1 MIGSTMRSV
10 LATIM
15 TLLLATNAQ
24 SAEIGVLSAGAVEP
38 GLVAAAAV
46 FGEETS
52 HSVKISYAPAPALR
66 QRVGAGELHDILIAP
81 PAVLDDLAKLGRI
94 GAQAPVLL
102 GRVGISVVVREG
114 APVPEVATVEAVKRA
129 VLEAESVVFNKA
141 STGLYLEKLFARL
154 GVLEQIAGKSTRPD
168 RGEAVA
174 EHIIAGKGREVGFG
188 ATTEMT
194 RHLGKGLRIVAPLP
208 AEMQNY
214 TSYAAV
220 AFPAA
225 VNRAEVQAFLDFLRT
240 RGKPIMVANGVE

>member
-1 MIGSTMRSV
+1 MRV
-10 LATIM
+10 
-15 TLLLATNAQ
+15 LLAAIAMLLAVDTYAG
-24 SAEIGVLSAGAVEP
+24 EVDVLSAGAVEP
-38 GLVAAAAV
+38 GLVAAAAA
-46 FGEETS
+46 FGKES
-52 HSVKISYAPAPALR
+52 GHAVNIRYASAPQIR
-66 QRVGAGELHDILIAP
+66 QRVGGGETADVVIAP
-81 PAVLDDLAKLGRI
+81 PAVLDDLVKQGRI
-94 GAQAPVLL
+94 GEQALVVL

-114 APVPEVATVEAVKRA
+114 APVPEVATVDALKRA

-141 STGLYLEKLFARL
+141 STGLYLEKMFERL
-154 GVLEQIAGKSTRPD
+154 GVLTQIVGKSTRPD